1 MRPENGCRLGM
12 VPTGRIK
19 RMPGMKNGASK
30 HLIGKTREFAE
41 RRGCYMPVILSD
53 AGGCMTLL
61 SGAATFEACLEK
73 RVQKV
78 PAVVVQTDGGADELM
93 FSLQS
98 AELSAP
104 PDAMYVSAAVI
115 RLVDAY
121 AVPRRTIAESLGK
134 SQAWVSRME
143 GLRRLSA
150 AVWDMVS
157 DGLISSRAAQEIA
170 RLPADVQAPFAVSA
184 GNEFLSK
191 DDIARLIN
199 RYLDGNTG
207 AGERDRIVRTPRQ
220 ALPEARRGRGPKAA
234 DQSISAR
241 MTRAMARCFD
251 SVSFLTR
258 LLECGYAAVNGQDAA
273 ALAAGLSRLMRTL
286 CPGGNADD

>member
-1 MRPENGCRLGM
+1 
-12 VPTGRIK
+12 
-19 RMPGMKNGASK
+19 
-30 HLIGKTREFAE
+30 
-41 RRGCYMPVILSD
+41 MPVILSD

-73 RVQKV
+73 RMPEV

-98 AELSAP
+98 AELNAP

-115 RLVDAY
+115 KLVDAY
-121 AVPRRTIAESLGK
+121 LMPRRAIAESLGK

-150 AVWDMVS
+150 AVRELVS
-157 DGLISSRAAQEIA
+157 DGFISSRAAQEIA
-170 RLPADVQAPFAVSA
+170 RLPAGVQAPFAVSA

-191 DDIARLIN
+191 DDIALLIN

-207 AGERDRIVRTPRQ
+207 AEERDRIIRSPRQ
-220 ALPEARRGRGPKAA
+220 ALPETRRGRGPKAA
-234 DQSISAR
+234 DQSIGAR

-251 SVSFLTR
+251 SVSFLSR
-258 LLECGYAAVNGQDAA
+258 LLECDYAAVNGQDAA
-273 ALAAGLSRLMRTL
+273 ALAAEMSRLLRTL

>member
-1 MRPENGCRLGM
+1 M
-12 VPTGRIK
+12 VPTGLIK
-19 RMPGMKNGASK
+19 RMPGIKNGASK
-30 HLIGKTREFAE
+30 HLIRKTNEFAE

-53 AGGCMTLL
+53 TGGCMTLL

-73 RVQKV
+73 RMPKV
-78 PAVVVQTDGGADELM
+78 PAVVVQTGGGADELI

-98 AELSAP
+98 AELNAP
-104 PDAMYVSAAVI
+104 PDAMYVSEVVI

-121 AVPRRTIAESLGK
+121 SMPRRMIAESLGK

-143 GLRRLSA
+143 GLRKLSA
-150 AVWDMVS
+150 AVWELVS
-157 DGLISSRAAQEIA
+157 DGFISSRAAQEIA

-207 AGERDRIVRTPRQ
+207 AEERDRIIRSPRQ
-220 ALPEARRGRGPKAA
+220 ALPEAQRGRGPKAA

-251 SVSFLTR
+251 SVSFLLR
-258 LLECGYAAVNGQDAA
+258 LLECDYSAVNGQDATT
-273 ALAAGLSRLMRTL
+273 LAVELSRLMRTL
-286 CPGGNADD
+286 CPGGNVDD

>member
-1 MRPENGCRLGM
+1 M
-12 VPTGRIK
+12 VPTGQIK
-19 RMPGMKNGASK
+19 RMPGIENGATK
-30 HLIGKTREFAE
+30 HLISKTREFAE

-73 RVQKV
+73 RIPKV
-78 PAVVVQTDGGADELM
+78 PAVVVQTDGAADELM
-93 FSLQS
+93 FSLQ
-98 AELSAP
+98 AIELNAP

-121 AVPRRTIAESLGK
+121 AVPRRAIAESLGK

-150 AVWDMVS
+150 AVRELVS
-157 DGLISSRAAQEIA
+157 DGFISSRAAQEIS
-170 RLPADVQAPFAVSA
+170 RLPADVQAQFAVSA
-184 GNEFLSK
+184 GNAFLSK
-191 DDIARLIN
+191 DDIARLVN

-207 AGERDRIVRTPRQ
+207 TEERDRIISSPIQ
-220 ALPEARRGRGPKAA
+220 ALPEARRGRCPKAA
-234 DQSISAR
+234 DQSIGAR
-241 MTRAMARCFD
+241 LTRAMARCFD
-251 SVSFLTR
+251 SVSFLSR
-258 LLECGYAAVNGQDAA
+258 LLECDYAAVNRQDAA
-273 ALAAGLSRLMRTL
+273 TMAVELSRLLRIL